1 MSPNLRRM
9 ADWVADAATLERLV
23 DRLVGEPLY
32 GIDTEFHR
40 EKTYWPQVALVQLAW
55 ADGGIALVDP
65 LAVDLAPLARLL
77 DGDGVAVAHAA
88 DQDLE
93 VLERACGTIPRRLF
107 DTQLAAGFLGFSTP
121 SLSTLVER
129 MLGIRLAKGDRI
141 SDWTARPLRAGQLE
155 YAAADVAH
163 LLALHATLVE
173 RLQSRGRLEW
183 AEEECERLRTRPR
196 LPQDPDTAWWRVKEA
211 RSLRGKSRAV
221 AQSLA
226 AWREREAQTSDRPAR
241 YVLPD
246 LALLAIAH
254 RPPSTVEDLRDF
266 RGVDHR
272 HLRSDGAR
280 AILAAVETGR
290 ELPTDALRL
299 PPSEDFDRRLR
310 PAVTL
315 TSAWIAQLA
324 SDLEIDASL
333 LATRADL
340 QEFLRGDG
348 DARLANGWRHSLVGE
363 PVRHLVEGEMAL
375 AFDGK
380 GGLRLVPV
388 TDAG

>member
-1 MSPNLRRM
+1 M
-9 ADWVADAATLERLV
+9 ADWVADAAALERLI

-40 EKTYWPQVALVQLAW
+40 EKTYWPQVALVQLGW
-55 ADGGIALVDP
+55 PEGIALVDP

-77 DGDGVAVAHAA
+77 DGPGVAIAHAA

-93 VLERACGTIPRRLF
+93 VLDRACGTIPARLF
-107 DTQLAAGFLGFSTP
+107 DTQLAAGFLGLSTP
-121 SLSTLVER
+121 SLSTLVEKL
-129 MLGIRLAKGDRI
+129 LGIRLGKGDRI
-141 SDWTARPLRAGQLE
+141 SDWTARPLNAGQLD

-163 LLALHATLVE
+163 LHDLHRILVE
-173 RLQSRGRLEW
+173 RLSSRGRLEW

-196 LPQDPDTAWWRVKEA
+196 VPQDPDTAWWRVKEA
-211 RSLRGKSRAV
+211 RSLRGKSRGV
-221 AQSLA
+221 AQTLA
-226 AWREREAQTSDRPAR
+226 AWREREAQTGDRPPR

-254 RPPSTVEDLRDF
+254 RPPASLDDLRAI
-266 RGVDHR
+266 RGVDQR
-272 HLRSDGAR
+272 HLRSDAAR
-280 AILAAVETGR
+280 SIMAAVEVGR
-290 ELPTDALRL
+290 ALPSDALRL
-299 PPSEDFDRRLR
+299 PPSEEFDRRLR

-315 TSAWIAQLA
+315 TSAWIGQLA
-324 SDLEIDASL
+324 ADLEIDAAL
-333 LATRADL
+333 LATRSDL
-340 QEFLRGDG
+340 QEFLRGDA

-363 PVRHLVEGEMAL
+363 PVRHLVEGEAAL

-388 TDAG
+388 PDGG